1 MAYWGKMLGGAA
13 GFVMGGPFGA
23 MMGAALGHA
32 ADQGTLPGLN
42 RPGGLS
48 GIGTQTR
55 AGVGSLLGPAR
66 LAAMFGRR
74 DQLFAIAVVVLS
86 AKLAKCDG
94 TVSRLEIDAFKRHF
108 RIPPESVRDVGRLFD
123 QARASTDPAEP
134 YARQL
139 GEAFADSPTVLED
152 VLAALFGIARADGAL
167 TVGEVEYLRQVHRAF
182 RLDRLAWERASGA
195 APRRET
201 EQGADPYAELGVTR
215 ATGDDELRVTWKRLM
230 RENHP
235 DSLASRGV
243 PQEFID
249 RAGDKVARIN
259 AAWDRIKRERG
270 L

>member
-23 MMGAALGHA
+23 VMGAALGHA
-32 ADQGTLPGLN
+32 ADQSSF
-42 RPGGLS
+42 GGLS
-48 GIGTQTR
+48 REGMLGASPLSGRLT
-55 AGVGSLLGPAR
+55 SLLGPAR
-66 LAAMFGRR
+66 LAAMLGRR
-74 DQLFAIAVVVLS
+74 DQLFAIVVVVLS

-94 TVSRLEIDAFKRHF
+94 RVNRQEIDAFKRHF
-108 RIPPESVRDVGRLFD
+108 RIPPDSVRDIGRLFD
-123 QARASTDPAEP
+123 QARASADPFGP

-139 GEAFADSPTVLED
+139 GEAFADSPSVLED

-167 TVGEVEYLRQVHRAF
+167 TVGEAEFLRQVHHSF
-182 RLDRLAWERASGA
+182 RLDRMAWERASGSAPSRA
-195 APRRET
+195 ADA
-201 EQGADPYAELGVTR
+201 GGDPYAELGVSRVASDEDLR
-215 ATGDDELRVTWKRLM
+215 ATWKRLM

>member
-32 ADQGTLPGLN
+32 ADQGSLPGLN
-42 RPGGLS
+42 REGMLGIGSPAGGGL
-48 GIGTQTR
+48 T
-55 AGVGSLLGPAR
+55 SLLGPAR
-66 LAAMFGRR
+66 IAAMFGRR

-94 TVSRLEIDAFKRHF
+94 KVSRLEIDAFKRHF

-123 QARASTDPAEP
+123 RARASTDPFKP

-139 GEAFADSPTVLED
+139 GEAFADSPSVLED
-152 VLAALFGIARADGAL
+152 VLAALFGIARADGVL
-167 TVGEVEYLRQVHRAF
+167 TAGEADYLRQVHRAF

-195 APRRET
+195 APRRDAGSSE
-201 EQGADPYAELGVTR
+201 DPYAELGVTR
-215 ATGDDELRVTWKRLM
+215 ATGDEELRATWKRLM